1 MPYTGIGDIAL
12 ARKLAGHPKDT
23 EISPTDFEKY
33 MEYGQDM
40 LFLFTKKKNWNS
52 GDTAFDQCSRIVEH
66 FAASL
71 ARSLWRDP
79 DNKSQE
85 LFNRA
90 KTMVNAIMENQS
102 FASDDRPAGVS
113 QTSVAYK
120 YRTPALNEET
130 EYYKSP
136 RTDF

>member
-1 MPYTGIGDIAL
+1 MTYLGDVGL
-12 ARKLAGHPKDT
+12 ARKLAGHPKDN
-23 EISPTDFEKY
+23 EISPTDFDKY
-33 MEYGQDM
+33 MEYGHDM
-40 LFLFTKKKNWNS
+40 VVLFTKKKNWTGTDEVIDNIR
-52 GDTAFDQCSRIVEH
+52 RIEEH

-90 KTMVNAIMENQS
+90 KTMINAIMENQGI
-102 FASDDRPAGVS
+102 ASDDRPAGSS
-113 QTSVAYK
+113 QTSTAYK
-120 YRTPALNEET
+120 YKTPGLNEDVT
-130 EYYKSP
+130 YYKSP